1 MKTAST
7 NFDEILVSPGFI
19 ADPYAVM
26 RRMREE
32 DPVYWSDAIG
42 GWIMTGYDDIVI
54 SFRDTSNFSNEN
66 RLGKAMAYLTPE
78 KQANYKP
85 FADHYAT
92 KSLLHSD
99 PPDHTRMKT
108 LVTREFNAKVV
119 EQMKPRIQET
129 VDGLI
134 DAALAT
140 GHMDIVHEFASPL
153 PISVI
158 AQILGVP
165 RSDHHLFQIWADDLL
180 AFQGVNKSSE
190 DDLQR
195 AQKAIMHMRPY
206 IHDMMEERRRQP
218 REDLISKFVAAESE
232 SGRISEPE
240 MISTCVTLFVAGQE
254 TTISLISNTIYTL
267 LSHPDQLALLRQNPD
282 LLAST
287 IEESLRFESPVSRQP
302 RLMKN
307 DIELHGKKLKKG
319 EMAFQML
326 NGANR
331 DPAYFIDPDKFD
343 IRRENNKHLAF
354 GLGIHFCVGAVLA
367 RAEGLIAIGTAI
379 KRLPNLRLADPK
391 PDWDLEKRNSRVLR
405 SLNVHF

>member
-1 MKTAST
+1 MKIASS
-7 NFDEILVSPGFI
+7 NFDELVVTPEFI

-26 RRMREE
+26 HRMREE

-42 GWIMTGYDDIVI
+42 GWVMTGYDDIVV
-54 SFRDTSNFSNEN
+54 SFKDTAHFSNEN
-66 RLGKAMAYLTPE
+66 RLGKAMKYLTPE

-108 LVTREFNAKVV
+108 LVTREFNVKVV
-119 EQMKPRIQET
+119 EQMKPSIQKT

-134 DAALAT
+134 DAVLAK
-140 GHMDIVHEFASPL
+140 GEMDVVHEFASPL

-165 RSDHHLFQIWADDLL
+165 SSDHHLFQIWADDLL
-180 AFQGVNKSSE
+180 AFQGVNKPSE
-190 DDLQR
+190 EDLQR
-195 AQKAIMHMRPY
+195 AQKAIIHMRPY
-206 IHDMMEERRRQP
+206 IHEMMEERRRQP
-218 REDLISKFVAAESE
+218 REDLVSKFVAEESTT
-232 SGRISEPE
+232 GRISEE
-240 MISTCVTLFVAGQE
+240 ELISTCVTLFVAGQE

-267 LSHPDQLALLRQNPD
+267 LAHPDQLALLRQNPD

-287 IEESLRFESPVSRQP
+287 VEESLRYESPVSRQP
-302 RLMKN
+302 RIMKG

-326 NGANR
+326 NAANR
-331 DPAYFIDPDKFD
+331 DPAYFQDPDKFD
-343 IRRENNKHLAF
+343 IRRENSKHMAF

-379 KRLPNLRLADPK
+379 KRLPNLRLVDPK
-391 PDWDLEKRNSRVLR
+391 ADWDVEKRNSRVLKTLKVR
-405 SLNVHF
+405 F

>member
-1 MKTAST
+1 MKTSPAD
-7 NFDEILVSPGFI
+7 FDKILVTPEFI

-26 RRMREE
+26 HRMREE

-42 GWIMTGYDDIVI
+42 GWIMTGYDDIVV
-54 SFRDTSNFSNEN
+54 SFKDTAHFSNEN

-99 PPDHTRMKT
+99 PPDHTRMKAV
-108 LVTREFNAKVV
+108 VTREFNVKVV
-119 EQMKPRIQET
+119 EQMKPSIQKT
-129 VDGLI
+129 VDELI
-134 DAALAT
+134 DAALAK
-140 GHMDIVHEFASPL
+140 GEMDIVHDFASPL

-180 AFQGVNKSSE
+180 AFQGVNKPSE
-190 DDLQR
+190 EDLQR
-195 AQKAIMHMRPY
+195 AQKAIIQMRPY
-206 IHDMMEERRRQP
+206 IYDMMEERRRQP
-218 REDLISKFVAAESE
+218 REDLISKFVAEESTG
-232 SGRISEPE
+232 GRISESE
-240 MISTCVTLFVAGQE
+240 LISTTVTLFVAGQE

-267 LSHPDQLALLRQNPD
+267 LAHPDQLALLRQNPD

-287 IEESLRFESPVSRQP
+287 VEESLRYESPITRQP
-302 RLMKN
+302 RLMKS

-326 NGANR
+326 NAANR
-331 DPAYFIDPDKFD
+331 DPAYFTDPDKFD
-343 IRRENNKHLAF
+343 IRRADNKHMAF
-354 GLGIHFCVGAVLA
+354 GLGIHFCVGAILA
-367 RAEGLIAIGTAI
+367 RAEGIIAIGTAI
-379 KRLPNLRLADPK
+379 KRLPNLRLVDPK
-391 PDWDLEKRNSRVLR
+391 ADWDTGKRNSRVLR
-405 SLNVHF
+405 SLKVRF